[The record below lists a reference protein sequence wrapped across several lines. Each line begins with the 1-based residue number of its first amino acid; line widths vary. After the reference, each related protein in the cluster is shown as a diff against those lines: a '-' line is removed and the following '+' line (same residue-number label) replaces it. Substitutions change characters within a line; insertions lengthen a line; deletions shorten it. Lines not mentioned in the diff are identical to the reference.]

1 MSRDDAIQ
9 NVWSKDT
16 VFRMETACIQPCTLF
31 SCTIQYVGM
40 KDRVCMAHCAC
51 KLAKVA
57 SHHVEIYHTRPRT
70 LPVGLPDSDGVSLNT
85 WYLEMF
91 QDISL

>member
-16 VFRMETACIQPCTLF
+16 VFRMETT
-31 SCTIQYVGM
+31 
-40 KDRVCMAHCAC
+40 
-51 KLAKVA
+51 
-57 SHHVEIYHTRPRT
+57 RT

>member
-1 MSRDDAIQ
+1 
-9 NVWSKDT
+9 
-16 VFRMETACIQPCTLF
+16 
-31 SCTIQYVGM
+31 
-40 KDRVCMAHCAC
+40 MAHCAC